1 MVSSLGKLVILSR
14 WLFTNQA
21 TTAAIDITHRCNL
34 TCAHCYWWKQEHPR
48 EMDDGGMIRFMWS
61 LRAKGLRAAILY
73 GGEPTLRPEVCRA
86 AGKIFDATLAF
97 TNGTNGFPVLPNGQ
111 WILSLDG
118 PKAINDA
125 IRGKGVYD
133 LAVQNVRQAA
143 RPPIVHMTISRL
155 NVGAIE
161 DFVKK
166 MLALPVKGMGF
177 SFLTPN
183 VGEGEE
189 VALTLPERDRAV
201 AELLRLRSRYGN
213 RIGFTS
219 AMAHQLQSNGAFREW
234 NRYAACPVSRR
245 VRCYQSDGTGKACT
259 YGDDADCSR
268 CGCAAVVAFRG
279 AFNPLDGETITLIL
293 GLVFPGFKR
302 AGNGTYVS
310 LHRRHPEHG
319 CRTGNRKRSRRLKI

>member
-1 MVSSLGKLVILSR
+1 MISSFGKLVILSR

-21 TTAAIDITHRCNL
+21 TTAAIDLTSRCNL
-34 TCAHCYWWKQEHPR
+34 KCTHCYWWKQEHPR
-48 EMDDGGMIRFMWS
+48 ELDDGGVIRFMRS
-61 LRAKGLRAAILY
+61 LRARGLRAAILY
-73 GGEPTLRPEVCRA
+73 GGEPTLRPEVCRE

-118 PKAINDA
+118 PKAMNDA
-125 IRGKGVYD
+125 IRGTGVYD

-161 DFVKK
+161 DFVKE

-177 SFLTPN
+177 SFFTPN
-183 VGEGEE
+183 VGEGEKL
-189 VALTLPERDRAV
+189 ALTLAERDRAV
-201 AELLRLRSRYGN
+201 EELLRLRLRYGK
-213 RIGFTS
+213 RIGFTP
-219 AMAHQLQSNGAFREW
+219 AMARQLQSDGAFRKW
-234 NRYAACPVSRR
+234 NRYAACPVSAR

-259 YGDDADCSR
+259 YGNDADCSR

-279 AFNPLDGETITLIL
+279 AFNPLDGETIGLIL
-293 GLVFPGFKR
+293 GLLFPGFKR
-302 AGNGTYVS
+302 AGNGVYVS
-310 LHRRHPEHG
+310 FHGRHWEHG
-319 CRTGNRKRSRRLKI
+319 FRTASRKRPRGLGI